1 MCIRDRFYS
10 KIAEQVEKKKDKYRK
25 IQPKVIQ
32 YQEGEKVLIRNR
44 ELPSSREGITKK
56 LLLLYN
62 GPYIIVKNNQNN
74 TYIISEITTKRI
86 KGTYNQSSLK
96 LSLIHI

>member
-1 MCIRDRFYS
+1 MYGRPPPRAIEELINFPTNPEYKFDDARFYS
-10 KIAEQVEKKKDKYRK
+10 KIAEQVEKRKDKYRK
-25 IQPKVIQ
+25 IQPKMIQ

-62 GPYIIVKNNQNN
+62 GPYVIVKKDV
-74 TYIISEITTKRI
+74 YKR
-86 KGTYNQSSLK
+86 QV
-96 LSLIHI
+96 